1 VPGLLGF
8 AIGIALVL
16 RVGQVVSNVR
26 RQRRVVR
33 QHPSAASTTIAD
45 EVEKWLRDRG

>member
-1 VPGLLGF
+1 VPALLGF
-8 AIGIALVL
+8 AIGVAVSFRVGLVL
-16 RVGQVVSNVR
+16 SDLR
-26 RQRRVVR
+26 RQRRVFR